1 MKPKSGYN
9 SVRMSNLANKNIL
22 LCVTGGIAA
31 YKAAEL
37 VRLFKTANASVRVL
51 MTQGAQEFITPLT
64 MQALSGDKVHTDLLS
79 TEAEAAMGHIELA
92 KWSDLIVVAPCS
104 ANSLSKLA
112 EGRGDDL
119 FSAVCLAS
127 ESDLFVA
134 PAMNQAMWK
143 DMRTQKNL
151 KRIIKFGAKII
162 GPVSGEQACGD
173 IGEGRMTEPKDIFS
187 EIENEIE
194 CGLLT
199 GRKVLITAGPTQEMI
214 DPVRFISNKSSGK
227 MGFSLAEE
235 IKNQGAIVTLIS
247 GPVNLK
253 TPDKVKRFD
262 VQSAKEMQSKV
273 EELIE
278 DYDIFISAAAVA
290 DFKPKKYE
298 QKKIKKG
305 SKVGQM
311 KIELDKNFDILKT
324 VTDKKLNLKTVGF
337 AAETEDLINNAE
349 KKLVE
354 KNLDLIVANDVSD
367 QSIGFDSD
375 ENEVTLITKLEK
387 KAIKKTSK
395 KNVSKKIVEFI
406 AQKVIDD

>member
-1 MKPKSGYN
+1 
-9 SVRMSNLANKNIL
+9 MSNLANKNIL

-162 GPVSGEQACGD
+162 GPASGEQACGD

-278 DYDIFISAAAVA
+278 DCDIFISAAAVA

-324 VTDKKLNLKTVGF
+324 VTDKKLNLKTIGF
-337 AAETEDLINNAE
+337 AAETDDLINNAE

-387 KAIKKTSK
+387 KVIKKTSK

-406 AQKVIDD
+406 AQKVIND

>member
-1 MKPKSGYN
+1 M
-9 SVRMSNLANKNIL
+9 ANKNIL

-37 VRLFKTANASVRVL
+37 VRLFKTANAFVRVL

-162 GPVSGEQACGD
+162 GPASGEQACGD
-173 IGEGRMTEPKDIFS
+173 IGEGRMTEPKEIFS

-194 CGLLT
+194 CGLLA

-235 IKNQGAIVTLIS
+235 IKNQGAIVTLIT

-278 DYDIFISAAAVA
+278 DCDIFISAAAVA

-298 QKKIKKG
+298 EKKIKKG
-305 SKVGQM
+305 SEVDQM

-387 KAIKKTSK
+387 KKIKKTSK

-406 AQKVIDD
+406 AQKVIND

>member
-1 MKPKSGYN
+1 
-9 SVRMSNLANKNIL
+9 MSNLANKNIL

-37 VRLFKTANASVRVL
+37 VRLFKTANAFVRVL

-162 GPVSGEQACGD
+162 GPASGEQACGD
-173 IGEGRMTEPKDIFS
+173 IGEGRMTEPKEIFS

-194 CGLLT
+194 CGLLA

-247 GPVNLK
+247 GPVNLD

-278 DYDIFISAAAVA
+278 DCDIFISAAAVA

-305 SKVGQM
+305 SEVDQM

-387 KAIKKTSK
+387 KIIKKTSK

-406 AQKVIDD
+406 AQKVIND